1 MDTCTRGDAAQA
13 GYATHHVGKWDAGMA
28 TPTHTPH
35 GRGYDSSL
43 NYFGHGNWAWS
54 EGEWGG
60 STDHQ
65 QASVGRKRS
74 LGGGVIMARSL
85 APPAHLL
92 AALAQIPSRF
102 LSLPQAMPRPGFVDL
117 WDTDGPARSLR
128 GTGHE
133 ELLTTTTTT
142 TMMIAM
148 TTTT

>member
-1 MDTCTRGDAAQA
+1 MSSCTRGDGAQA

-28 TPTHTPH
+28 TPTHTPR

-65 QASVGRKRS
+65 QA
-74 LGGGVIMARSL
+74 
-85 APPAHLL
+85 
-92 AALAQIPSRF
+92 
-102 LSLPQAMPRPGFVDL
+102 MPTPGFADL

-133 ELLTTTTTT
+133 ELPSSVGSLGEGGGTCAEGRMGRRAWLTTRRCYCPF
-142 TMMIAM
+142 
-148 TTTT
+148 